1 MAMSPSKVVLVVGAV
16 LAIAAC
22 GKKDD
27 ATQAPAAN
35 TPAAATSASA
45 PAGEMERKERE
56 HGREEHADGGREHE
70 HEDRQPK

>member
-1 MAMSPSKVVLVVGAV
+1 MSPSKVVLVVGAV

-27 ATQAPAAN
+27 AAQAPAAN
-35 TPAAATSASA
+35 TPAAATSAS
-45 PAGEMERKERE
+45 AGEMERKERE